1 MTVTRWC
8 VSTYSGRTMT
18 TLWPDRSY
26 APVNVYENG
35 WLVRVKYRVS
45 TGHCRDCLGAG
56 CGTPE
61 VKPSYDGP
69 CSRVPQELIT
79 RGRMLMPGWQAD
91 PAEPVGVLAAYAPAP
106 QPASV

>member
-8 VSTYSGRTMT
+8 VSTHRGKIMT

-26 APVNVYENG
+26 APVNVYDNG
-35 WLVRVKYRVS
+35 WLVRVSARVR
-45 TGHCRDCLGAG
+45 TGHCRACLGAG
-56 CGTPE
+56 CGKPE
-61 VKPSYDGP
+61 AKPSYDGP
-69 CSRVPQELIT
+69 YSRVPYEVIT

-91 PAEPVGVLAAYAPAP
+91 PAEPVDVPAAYTPAP